1 MGKRAIFVILI
12 LAVVWII
19 LVEEISWQNLSVGL
33 LVSIFSVYAFS
44 RLFPY
49 DEIKHVNFIKL
60 ATYPLWLI
68 RRIYMDAFFLIR
80 MIIGD
85 AKCGVIKE
93 PMHIESD
100 ALRFILSDSITLTPG
115 SIFLD
120 MEDDNIKLLC
130 IGKRNVEGFPDVVG
144 SLRAIEEFLKIAEPH
159 KKDEKYEND
168 ENYGNEDG
176 EKQ

>member
-1 MGKRAIFVILI
+1 MGKRAIFVILVLTVI
-12 LAVVWII
+12 WIV
-19 LVEEISWQNLSVGL
+19 LVEELSWQNLAVGL

-49 DEIKHVNFIKL
+49 DEIKHVNFRKL
-60 ATYPLWLI
+60 VTYPFWLI

-85 AKCGVIKE
+85 AKCGVIEE
-93 PMHIESD
+93 PMYVESD

-120 MEDDNIKLLC
+120 MENDNIKLLC
-130 IGKRNVEGFPDVVG
+130 IGKRNVEGFPDVVS
-144 SLRAIEEFLKIAEPH
+144 SLRAIEEFLKIAEPL
-159 KKDEKYEND
+159 KKDEVD
-168 ENYGNEDG
+168 EPE
-176 EKQ
+176 EKI